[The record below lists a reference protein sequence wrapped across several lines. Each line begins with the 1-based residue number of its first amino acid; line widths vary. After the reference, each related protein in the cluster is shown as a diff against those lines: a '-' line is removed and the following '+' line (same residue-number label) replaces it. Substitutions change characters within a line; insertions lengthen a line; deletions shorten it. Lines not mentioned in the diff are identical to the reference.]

1 MRVTREI
8 EADEGTGLRFW
19 SPASDKRYPW
29 CRPAVAA
36 ELEAWMV
43 EAEHGD
49 VLAAAG
55 ERMMPLLLSGETR
68 CGKTSSVCAVAAHFE
83 IPAYRMSIGS
93 IVDSYMGQTTKNLK
107 AAIEEA
113 MIGPTALW
121 IMDEVDGIFQKREE
135 GGRGGSVQETN
146 RAISVALAMIE
157 QLPPHVMLVG
167 TTNEDHLIDPA
178 MRARFRHVRFPKWTE
193 LDEQERRAFARSHQ
207 HEDAWAVGSYS
218 EVVQASRAVRIRK
231 IIEAADAKPAAEN
244 KPTKGRGKKSKG
256 NPNGADLTPPEGCDF

>member
-1 MRVTREI
+1 MRITRE
-8 EADEGTGLRFW
+8 ATDDEGTGLRFW

-36 ELEAWMV
+36 ALEQWMI

-49 VLAAAG
+49 ALAAAG

-167 TTNEDHLIDPA
+167 TTNEEHLIDKA
-178 MRARFRHVRFPKWTE
+178 MLARFRHVRFPRWSE
-193 LDEQERRAFARSHQ
+193 LEEQERREFAKSHQ
-207 HEDAWAVGSYS
+207 HEAAWTAGSYS
-218 EVVQASRAVRIRK
+218 DVVQSARAERIRK
-231 IIEAADAKPAAEN
+231 IIEAADTKTPTSPAK
-244 KPTKGRGKKSKG
+244 KGKRGKG
-256 NPNGADLTPPEGCDF
+256 P

>member
-1 MRVTREI
+1 
-8 EADEGTGLRFW
+8 
-19 SPASDKRYPW
+19 
-29 CRPAVAA
+29 
-36 ELEAWMV
+36 MV

-49 VLAAAG
+49 ALAAAG

-68 CGKTSSVCAVAAHFE
+68 CGKTSSMCAVAAHFE

-167 TTNEDHLIDPA
+167 TTNEVHLIDRA
-178 MRARFRHVRFPKWTE
+178 MLARFRHVRFPTWEE
-193 LDEQERRAFARSHQ
+193 LDESERRQFAKSHK
-207 HEDAWAVGSYS
+207 HEDAWTVGSYS
-218 EVVQASRAVRIRK
+218 EVVQDARAVRIKK
-231 IIEAADAKPAAEN
+231 IIAEADAKTGMKSA
-244 KPTKGRGKKSKG
+244 KTKRHAK
-256 NPNGADLTPPEGCDF
+256 A